1 MTDLAD
7 LAREGATIAVRVTP
21 NARRPGIE
29 RKDEQILIRVSE
41 PPEAGR
47 ATEAAR
53 VALAQ
58 AMGVAKSRLTLIR
71 GATSREKLFRF
82 A

>member
-29 RKDEQILIRVSE
+29 RKDAQILIRVSE

-53 VALAQ
+53 VALAE

-71 GATSREKLFRF
+71 GATSREKQFRF
-82 A
+82 D

>member
-1 MTDLAD
+1 MTELSD

-21 NARRPGIE
+21 SARQPGIE
-29 RKDEQILIRVSE
+29 VRDGQILIRVSE

-53 VALAQ
+53 AALAR
-58 AMGVAKSRLTLIR
+58 ALGVARSRLTLLR
-71 GATSREKLFRF
+71 GATSREKLFRLD
-82 A
+82 